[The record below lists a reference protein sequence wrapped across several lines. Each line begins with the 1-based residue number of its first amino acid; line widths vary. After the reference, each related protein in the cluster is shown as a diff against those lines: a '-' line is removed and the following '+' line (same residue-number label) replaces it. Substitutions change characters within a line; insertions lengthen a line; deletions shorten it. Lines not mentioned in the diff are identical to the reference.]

1 MSTNTLI
8 LKKFRYKIL
17 MIYCTSIA
25 SWKGARPLV
34 GSALISTYWKLI
46 RKFIKSQLSD
56 LKLSYCF
63 NNWIRSR
70 LVRKANLRNPSLRT
84 KWLGRSRLRF
94 TALIITRW
102 INWKTIWFQRINK
115 ICERSTFGFM
125 QWCVCNIS
133 ILPWWLSLRDIKDRR

>member
-1 MSTNTLI
+1 MI
-8 LKKFRYKIL
+8 LKKFRYIIQNVYSNL
-17 MIYCTSIA
+17 LA
-25 SWKGARPLV
+25 SWKGTRPLV
-34 GSALISTYWKLI
+34 GPTLISTYWKFI

-56 LKLSYCF
+56 LKLSYRF

-70 LVRKANLRNPSLRT
+70 LVRKANLRNPSLWT

-102 INWKTIWFQRINK
+102 INWKTIWFQRINQ
-115 ICERSTFGFM
+115 ISERSAIRFM

-133 ILPWWLSLRDIKDRR
+133 ILPWWLSLRDLKDRR